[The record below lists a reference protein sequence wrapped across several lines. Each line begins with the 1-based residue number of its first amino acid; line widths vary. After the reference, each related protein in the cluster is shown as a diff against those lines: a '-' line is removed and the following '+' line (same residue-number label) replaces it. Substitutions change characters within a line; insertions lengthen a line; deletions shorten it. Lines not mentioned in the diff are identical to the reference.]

1 MEGLARAVPG
11 ALDPSRRVCPADT
24 VLGRRLLSSLERS
37 GLNRGGHVRD
47 NRGVATRPPHRA
59 AWLLGLLLVVL
70 HLIPWGWEGNW
81 LPWLPAELGFRI
93 GWMLL
98 ALAYLLWF
106 CRAVWTTEGDER

>member
-1 MEGLARAVPG
+1 MRSGAPQGGPG
-11 ALDPSRRVCPADT
+11 APAPSSGDT
-24 VLGRRLLSSLERS
+24 ALSSLERS
-37 GLNRGGHVRD
+37 GLNRAGRVRD
-47 NRGVATRPPHRA
+47 NPRVATRPPHRA